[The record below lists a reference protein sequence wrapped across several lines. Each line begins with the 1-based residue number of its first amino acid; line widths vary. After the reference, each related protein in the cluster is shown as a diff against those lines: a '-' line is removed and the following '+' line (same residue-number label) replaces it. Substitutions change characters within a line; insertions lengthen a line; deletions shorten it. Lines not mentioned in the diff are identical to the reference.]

1 MLLECKCVLKHET
14 GTHLQG
20 FVYLL
25 IITLLAFASVACVTI
40 ASHIDFMNL
49 LLNKERP
56 SPQVYKITLT
66 TSFNVCTDTGVQLA
80 LCDFWLTTS
89 MSSVLENWP

>member
-1 MLLECKCVLKHET
+1 MLLEYKCVLKHET

-25 IITLLAFASVACVTI
+25 IITLLAFASIACVTI

-49 LLNKERP
+49 LLHKERP
-56 SPQVYKITLT
+56 SASSLQNNFNHLIQCLYRHRCS
-66 TSFNVCTDTGVQLA
+66 TSF
-80 LCDFWLTTS
+80 
-89 MSSVLENWP
+89 M